1 MVCAAAAA
9 AAAAADINS
18 SNDTYDRVGLSEIL
32 Y

>member
-1 MVCAAAAA
+1 MVCAA